1 MSTLTIEERIR
12 VNAPPARVWAFL
24 LDPARVAPCLPGAK
38 LDGVEGEKTF
48 LGTMKVKVG
57 PVTMDFK
64 GKATMTEIHEA
75 EHRVVMTGTG
85 SDKGGSGSAKM
96 SMESRIL
103 PTDDG
108 GSEIV
113 VVADVDLA
121 GKLMGFGRGMMG
133 GISKQLFKQFAE
145 RVRAH
150 LAEEEEEEEESAAEE
165 AAPAAPAEAVE
176 EKAVVAKELV
186 VEAAAVAAPAP
197 AAATAPEAPAAASDT
212 EPPKEA
218 PEKAEEASAKSA
230 PAVEAEAKSAPADTS
245 KGPEASAPVA
255 PEEKAEVVPEE
266 KAEVASEEEPAA
278 AEPVKKASP
287 AAGGP
292 AKVTKKKKAST
303 AIVPEDN
310 APLSAGGLVFAAF
323 WEWLKGLF
331 RRLFGG
337 GWKR

>member
-12 VNAPPARVWAFL
+12 VSAPPARVWAFL

-38 LDGVEGEKTF
+38 LDGVEGDKTF

-75 EHRVVMTGTG
+75 ERRVVMTGTG

-96 SMESRIL
+96 SMESRIIA
-103 PTDDG
+103 TDDG

-121 GKLMGFGRGMMG
+121 GKLMSFGRGMMG

-150 LAEEEEEEEESAAEE
+150 LAEEAEEEEASPAA
-165 AAPAAPAEAVE
+165 AAPE
-176 EKAVVAKELV
+176 EKAVVAEKVEPEPAKVPDAAVV
-186 VEAAAVAAPAP
+186 VESASPPTAAPVTAVESEP
-197 AAATAPEAPAAASDT
+197 ATAKDEPAPVEEAGESAEPAPS
-212 EPPKEA
+212 
-218 PEKAEEASAKSA
+218 PEKASEER
-230 PAVEAEAKSAPADTS
+230 
-245 KGPEASAPVA
+245 A
-255 PEEKAEVVPEE
+255 PEEKAAPV
-266 KAEVASEEEPAA
+266 AA
-278 AEPVKKASP
+278 APAKKTTRKKAS
-287 AAGGP
+287 A
-292 AKVTKKKKAST
+292 

-323 WEWLKGLF
+323 WDWLKGVF
-331 RRLFGG
+331 RRLVG
-337 GWKR
+337 RRP

>member
-12 VNAPPARVWAFL
+12 VSAPPARVWAFL

-38 LDGVEGEKTF
+38 LDGVEGDKTF

-75 EHRVVMTGTG
+75 ERRVVMTGTG

-150 LAEEEEEEEESAAEE
+150 LAEEEEEEEEGAAEE
-165 AAPAAPAEAVE
+165 AAPAAPAATVE
-176 EKAVVAKELV
+176 EKTVAAKEPV
-186 VEAAAVAAPAP
+186 VEAAPAAAVAAPAVE
-197 AAATAPEAPAAASDT
+197 AAPAAD
-212 EPPKEA
+212 
-218 PEKAEEASAKSA
+218 
-230 PAVEAEAKSAPADTS
+230 
-245 KGPEASAPVA
+245 
-255 PEEKAEVVPEE
+255 
-266 KAEVASEEEPAA
+266 PAA
-278 AEPVKKASP
+278 LGGWTECAKPVTGASLP
-287 AAGGP
+287 RCETRGQEWPHYFSRSIGI
-292 AKVTKKKKAST
+292 T
-303 AIVPEDN
+303 AIS
-310 APLSAGGLVFAAF
+310 ALLRLPLRPPLL
-323 WEWLKGLF
+323 EKPM
-331 RRLFGG
+331 
-337 GWKR
+337 